1 MSPLGL
7 RLWAGFGRG
16 WEWTK
21 VKDLAFQSN
30 LSGKEWKGWHGRGRF
45 FERMD
50 FVRRMIIL
58 SIERG
63 WVIGRGPGG
72 LCYDALDERTMLSG
86 DCDGEIEV
94 VYK

>member
-1 MSPLGL
+1 
-7 RLWAGFGRG
+7 
-16 WEWTK
+16 
-21 VKDLAFQSN
+21 
-30 LSGKEWKGWHGRGRF
+30 
-45 FERMD
+45 
-50 FVRRMIIL
+50 MIIL